1 MRPDQKLY
9 AGPADQTAVEAV
21 PRGSAGAPRR
31 SFARYLVPL
40 LGVMATLFTSA
51 GLSGLGDAPAPH
63 EPAASMAT
71 HFQEVDDAILASAP
85 FGTLG
90 AVALVAFALALA
102 SRLHRHEETVAAWMV
117 GVGGFVAA
125 GYFLFIH
132 VVYTTLADSV
142 AASSADATKALFVST
157 ILAVPVLGLGVA
169 ALLGGAAYG
178 AWRTGLL
185 PRWWSVFSA
194 AGAALAAVAIFSY
207 ADSNFFS
214 PDVQQQ
220 TAGGAVMLWGV
231 VTGTALA
238 LRERRSGRQPASTR
252 SVGR

>member
-1 MRPDQKLY
+1 MRTDEKLY
-9 AGPADQTAVEAV
+9 AGTTDGTAIQAV
-21 PRGSAGAPRR
+21 HPGAGSAPRR
-31 SFARYLVPL
+31 SITRYLVPV
-40 LGVMATLFTSA
+40 LGVMATVFTGV

-63 EPAASMAT
+63 EPAASMAA
-71 HFQEVDDAILASAP
+71 HFQEVDDAILAAAP

-90 AVALVAFALALA
+90 AVALVAFALAIA
-102 SRLHRHEETVAAWMV
+102 HRLHRRDETVAAAMV
-117 GVGGFVAA
+117 AVGAFVAA

-132 VVYTTLADSV
+132 VVYTSLADSV

-169 ALLGGAAYG
+169 TLLGGAAYG

-185 PRWWSVFSA
+185 PRWWSLFSA

-220 TAGGAVMLWGV
+220 TAGTAVILWGI
-231 VTGTALA
+231 VTRDRLGD
-238 LRERRSGRQPASTR
+238 S
-252 SVGR
+252 

>member
-1 MRPDQKLY
+1 MRTDQMSNAAPTVGRATSGTTQGH
-9 AGPADQTAVEAV
+9 AGGERRRSLARYGVPMLGVIASLFTAV
-21 PRGSAGAPRR
+21 
-31 SFARYLVPL
+31 
-40 LGVMATLFTSA
+40 

-63 EPAASMAT
+63 EPAAAMVA
-71 HFQEVDDAILASAP
+71 HFQEVDVAILAAAP

-90 AVALVAFALALA
+90 AAALVTFALALA
-102 SRLHRHEETVAAWMV
+102 RRLHRGGETVPAVMV
-117 GVGGFVAA
+117 AVGAFVTA

-142 AASSADATKALFVST
+142 AASSADATKTLFVST

-169 ALLGGAAYG
+169 TLLGGAAYG
-178 AWRTGLL
+178 APRVGLL

-214 PDVQQQ
+214 PDVQQM
-220 TAGGAVMLWGV
+220 TAGNAVLLWGI
-231 VTGTALA
+231 VTGTTLA
-238 LRERRSGRQPASTR
+238 VRERRSAR